1 MTATL
6 HLIITTP
13 ASVLVDDPTVVAL
26 RAEDESGGFGIL
38 PGHTD
43 LLTVLTASVIRWR
56 NAAGAMLYC
65 AVRGGVLTVTDGARV
80 AVACREGTV
89 DSDLPKLEATV
100 EEQRAQETDDDRQA
114 RVEQMRLHAQAVRQL
129 MRLLRSAPHEGG
141 GQR

>member
-6 HLIITTP
+6 RLIITTP
-13 ASVLVDDPTVVAL
+13 ATVLVDDATVVAL

-89 DSDLPKLEATV
+89 DSDLPKLEAAV
-100 EEQRAQETDDDRQA
+100 EALRTRSTDEGRQA

-129 MRLLRSAPHEGG
+129 MRLLRSASPGNGG
-141 GQR
+141 HA

>member
-1 MTATL
+1 MTAL

-13 ASVLVDDPTVVAL
+13 AAVLVDDTTVVSL

-56 NAAGAMLYC
+56 SAAGAMAYC
-65 AVRGGVLTVTDGARV
+65 AVRGGVLTVTDGAHV

-89 DSDLPKLEATV
+89 GNDLPKLEAAV
-100 EEQRAQETDDDRQA
+100 DALRAQSADEDRRA

-129 MRLLRSAPHEGG
+129 MRLLRTAPHEGG
-141 GQR
+141 HP